1 MSAILAP
8 VARSAGG
15 VPRRRTEL
23 GLLLLSALT
32 TAFAFLLSHAAITGH
47 LLGSSDTLLAV
58 VALLPLAGHL
68 ANRRW
73 APDSDA
79 VLLPTAALLNGLGWV
94 MVVRLDRALALHQ
107 ALWTAI
113 GILLYVV
120 TLAVVR
126 HSRDMERYRY
136 LLGIGGVGMLLLPLV
151 PHLGVDINGSRLWVR
166 LGPISFQPIEVA
178 KIALVIFFA
187 SYFGEK
193 RDLISTPTMRVGNL
207 LLPDP
212 RVAGPLVA
220 AWGFAM
226 LAMVVE
232 HNVGF
237 AFLIFVMFL
246 SMLWV
251 ASGRVAYLL
260 VGAVL
265 FVIGTVVGSLLF
277 AHVDARMIAW
287 LHPWSHVNTVGYQIV
302 QAQYALGWG
311 GVTGTG
317 LGLGHPGYVPVVVSD
332 FIFAAFGEEMGL
344 IGTTALVI
352 AFLVIVGAGLRAALA
367 ARSDFSKLTA
377 AGLTAVLG
385 FQAFFIMAGIVRL
398 LPLTGVTLPFVA
410 YGGSSLV
417 ANYVLLALLGRIS
430 NEGEAQRLGWG

>member
-1 MSAILAP
+1 MSAIFAP
-8 VARSAGG
+8 VARASAG

-23 GLLLLSALT
+23 GLMLLGALT
-32 TAFAFLLSHAAITGH
+32 TCFAYLLSHTATTGR
-47 LLGSSDTLLAV
+47 LIGTSDVLLAV
-58 VALLPLAGHL
+58 VALIPMGGHL

-73 APDSDA
+73 APDADP
-79 VLLPTAALLNGLGWV
+79 VILPTAALLNGLGWV
-94 MVVRLDRALALHQ
+94 MVVRLDPALALHQ
-107 ALWTAI
+107 AMWTAI
-113 GILLYVV
+113 GVVVYVLG
-120 TLAVVR
+120 LATVR
-126 HSRDMERYRY
+126 HSRDLERYRY
-136 LLGIGGVGMLLLPLV
+136 LLGVGGVGMLLLPLV
-151 PHLGVDINGSRLWVR
+151 PHLGVDVNGSRLWVR
-166 LGPISFQPIEVA
+166 LGPVSFQPVEIA

-187 SYFGEK
+187 SSFGEK
-193 RDLISTPTMRVGNL
+193 RDLISTPTVRVGNL

-212 RVAGPLVA
+212 RVLGPLVA

-226 LAMVVE
+226 LAMVAE

-237 AFLIFVMFL
+237 AFLIFVIFL

-251 ASGRVAYLL
+251 ATGRVAYLA

-265 FVIGTVVGSLLF
+265 FVVGAWIGSLLF
-277 AHVDARMIAW
+277 AHVDARIVAW

-311 GVTGTG
+311 GITGTG
-317 LGLGHPGYVPVVVSD
+317 LGLGHPSYVPVVISD

-344 IGTTALVI
+344 VGTTSLVI
-352 AFLVIVGAGLRAALA
+352 AFLILVGAGLRAALS
-367 ARSDFSKLTA
+367 ARSDFSKLAA

-417 ANYVLLALLGRIS
+417 ANYVLIALIMRIS
-430 NEGEAQRLGWG
+430 NEGEAAKLSWG